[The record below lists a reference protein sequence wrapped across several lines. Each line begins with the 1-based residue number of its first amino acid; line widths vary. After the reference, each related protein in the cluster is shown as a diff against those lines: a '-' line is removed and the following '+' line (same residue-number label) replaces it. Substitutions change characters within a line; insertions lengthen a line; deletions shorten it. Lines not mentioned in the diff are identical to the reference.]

1 MILAVINLRKRLHF
15 NSSSAGQDLFQA
27 INKAA
32 DNLIR
37 EYYTEVYSKLST
49 LKGKA
54 ALEILSENEESIIKR
69 KIIGYADAII
79 DSFGT
84 GSKMDRDN
92 PALNAYMNS
101 EYWNRLRQGYTIVGR
116 EQGTYTDIYG
126 KTEYS
131 AGTMAGTDLESTG
144 IVKAKAP
151 SYAFQR
157 ADTWFFG
164 GNRTAEVLNAV
175 IRKFFTS
182 YNMAKYFTFG

>member
-1 MILAVINLRKRLHF
+1 MKRLHF
-15 NSSSAGQDLFQA
+15 NSSSAGQDLLQA

-37 EYYTEVYSKLST
+37 EYYSEVYSRLNT

-54 ALEILSENEESIIKR
+54 ALEILSENEESLIKR
-69 KIIGYADAII
+69 KIIGYADAVM

-84 GSKMDRDN
+84 GSKLDKNN
-92 PALNAYMNS
+92 PELNTYMNS

-116 EQGTYTDIYG
+116 EKGTYTDIYG

-131 AGTMAGTDLESTG
+131 SGTMAGTDLETTG
-144 IVKAKAP
+144 IVKAKEP
-151 SYAFQR
+151 SYAFQQ

-164 GNRTAEVLNAV
+164 GNRTIEVLNAA
-175 IRKFFTS
+175 IRKFFTP